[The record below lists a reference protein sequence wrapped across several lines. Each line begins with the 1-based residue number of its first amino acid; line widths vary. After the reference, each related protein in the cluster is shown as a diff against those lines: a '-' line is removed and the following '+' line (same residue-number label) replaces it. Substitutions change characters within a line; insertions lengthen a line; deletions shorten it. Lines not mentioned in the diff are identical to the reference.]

1 MKTRGE
7 SEAPTSTTNP
17 PKLSSRVA
25 RIFHGA
31 PGQSFAMSDGGRY
44 TVASD
49 GAMVRR
55 NRKSISKKQRNKLK
69 RDSRKGSDA

>member
-1 MKTRGE
+1 MRARGE
-7 SEAPTSTTNP
+7 SVGPTSTTNP
-17 PKLSSRVA
+17 PKLFSRAA
-25 RIFHGA
+25 RVFHGP
-31 PGQSFAMSDGGRY
+31 PGQSFAMSDGARY

-69 RDSRKGSDA
+69 MEARKGSAA